1 MRAVRHKLRM
11 WNGLALATALS
22 LAVGVVG
29 GFFDGP
35 ETDPESVVE
44 RFAAALTEGDVSEA
58 AELTS
63 YPNAAKAA
71 ITQAFD
77 GLRAEKAAFEVNQF
91 IPLGDDAGIFNA
103 TADWTFGDGKN
114 WQYNINGRVRKL
126 SVGWRVSW
134 QPQILAPGLGHGR
147 ILRYDRTD
155 AAPPRVFDLAG
166 NLMMTEQRINTVTLD
181 PAAMPD
187 PVLSTNRLAKVI
199 EPVAPLITGATMMQ
213 ELAGAPG
220 QRLTAVSLRD
230 DDFAVL
236 EDDLRAIPGVVI
248 VQTPKLISHDR
259 RISGPLVDAM
269 RDVWQLNRDATQGWA
284 VNAVEPDGTALKQT
298 GFQGPPGP
306 DIRSALDPRVQ
317 LAATEAA
324 VTVGTPA
331 AVVAIQ
337 PSTGAV
343 LAVAQNNQA
352 SELGPIA
359 FTGLYPAGSA
369 LAAVDVAAD
378 AQRTDRLTAARQ
390 LGLAMDYQIPG
401 LEQRT
406 DDLTG
411 GADSVLRVTGSR
423 DGEGPRVSPFG
434 MALVAAS
441 VARGSTAVP
450 VIAGG
455 QPATTDASAEPL
467 PQPVT
472 DRLRGMM
479 RDTVARG
486 AGSLLNGY
494 PDLIGMAGAHED
506 DRWFFGSR
514 GDLAFAVYVQDADGS
529 DRAVKMTDRMFRE
542 LAKPPEAP
550 AGR

>member
-11 WNGLALATALS
+11 WNGIALATALS

-29 GFFDGP
+29 GFFDSP
-35 ETDPESVVE
+35 KTDPESVVE

-71 ITQAFD
+71 IDQAFD
-77 GLRAEKAAFEVNQF
+77 GLDAERATFEVNQF

-103 TADWTFGDGKN
+103 TADWTFGNGKN

-134 QPQILAPGLGHGR
+134 QPQILAPGLGGGR
-147 ILRYDRTD
+147 TLRYDRTD
-155 AAPPRVFDLAG
+155 AAPPRVFDIAG

-181 PAAMPD
+181 PGAMPD
-187 PVLSTNRLAKVI
+187 PVFSTNRLAKVI

-213 ELAGAPG
+213 ELAAAPG
-220 QRLTAVSLRD
+220 QRMTAVSLRD

-259 RISGPLVDAM
+259 RIAGPLADAM
-269 RDVWQLNRDATQGWA
+269 RDVWQLNRDATAGWA
-284 VNAVEPDGTALKQT
+284 VNAVAPDGSVVKQT
-298 GFQGPPGP
+298 GYQGPPGP

-317 LAATEAA
+317 MAAMEAA

-343 LAVAQNNQA
+343 LAAAQNNQA
-352 SELGPIA
+352 SEQGPIA

-369 LAAVDVAAD
+369 LAAVDVAAN
-378 AQRTDRLTAARQ
+378 AQHTDQLTAARQ

-401 LEQRT
+401 LDQRT
-406 DDLTG
+406 DDLAG
-411 GADSVLRVTGSR
+411 GPDSVARLTGSR
-423 DGEGPRVSPFG
+423 NDEGPRVSPFG

-455 QPATTDASAEPL
+455 QPATTDTSAGPL

-472 DRLRGMM
+472 DQLRGIM
-479 RDTVARG
+479 RDTVVRG
-486 AGSLLNGY
+486 EASLLNGY

-514 GDLAFAVYVQDADGS
+514 GDLAFAVFVQDADGA
-529 DRAVKMTDRMFRE
+529 DRAVKMADRMLRE
-542 LAKPPEAP
+542 LAKPQTP
-550 AGR
+550 